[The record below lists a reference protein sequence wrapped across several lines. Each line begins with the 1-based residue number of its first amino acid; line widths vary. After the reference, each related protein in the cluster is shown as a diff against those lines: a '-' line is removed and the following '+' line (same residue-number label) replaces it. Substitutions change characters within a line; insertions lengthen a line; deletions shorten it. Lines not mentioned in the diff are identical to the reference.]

1 MELVIKIA
9 AIGIIVAVL
18 QQILTR
24 SGRDEYAM
32 LVVLAGLLAVVAM
45 LIPELKDLYS
55 SATSVMG
62 FCCCRQAAKT
72 RACNNCP
79 ACRHSCPCDFID

>member
-55 SATSVMG
+55 SAASVMG
-62 FCCCRQAAKT
+62 F
-72 RACNNCP
+72 
-79 ACRHSCPCDFID
+79 

>member
-55 SATSVMG
+55 SATSVIG
-62 FCCCRQAAKT
+62 F
-72 RACNNCP
+72 
-79 ACRHSCPCDFID
+79 

>member
-55 SATSVMG
+55 SATSVMV
-62 FCCCRQAAKT
+62 F
-72 RACNNCP
+72 
-79 ACRHSCPCDFID
+79 

>member
-18 QQILTR
+18 QQILSR

-32 LVVLAGLLAVVAM
+32 LVVLAGLIAVVAM
-45 LIPELKDLYS
+45 LIPELKELYS
-55 SATSVMG
+55 SASSVMG
-62 FCCCRQAAKT
+62 F
-72 RACNNCP
+72 
-79 ACRHSCPCDFID
+79 

>member
-45 LIPELKDLYS
+45 LIPELKDLYA

-62 FCCCRQAAKT
+62 F
-72 RACNNCP
+72 
-79 ACRHSCPCDFID
+79 

>member
-24 SGRDEYAM
+24 SGRDEYAI

-62 FCCCRQAAKT
+62 F
-72 RACNNCP
+72 
-79 ACRHSCPCDFID
+79 

>member
-45 LIPELKDLYS
+45 LIPELKDLYF

-62 FCCCRQAAKT
+62 F
-72 RACNNCP
+72 
-79 ACRHSCPCDFID
+79 

>member
-9 AIGIIVAVL
+9 AVGIIVAVL
-18 QQILTR
+18 QQILSR

-32 LVVLAGLLAVVAM
+32 LVVLAGLIAVVAM

-55 SATSVMG
+55 SATAVFG
-62 FCCCRQAAKT
+62 L
-72 RACNNCP
+72 
-79 ACRHSCPCDFID
+79 

>member
-18 QQILTR
+18 QHILTR
-24 SGRDEYAM
+24 SGRDAYAM
-32 LVVLAGLLAVVAM
+32 LVVLAGLLAVVEM

-62 FCCCRQAAKT
+62 F
-72 RACNNCP
+72 
-79 ACRHSCPCDFID
+79 

>member
-32 LVVLAGLLAVVAM
+32 LVVRAGLLAVVAM

-62 FCCCRQAAKT
+62 F
-72 RACNNCP
+72 
-79 ACRHSCPCDFID
+79 

>member
-9 AIGIIVAVL
+9 AIGMIVAVL

-24 SGRDEYAM
+24 SGRDVYAM

-62 FCCCRQAAKT
+62 F
-72 RACNNCP
+72 
-79 ACRHSCPCDFID
+79 

>member
-18 QQILTR
+18 QQILSR

-32 LVVLAGLLAVVAM
+32 LVVLAGLIAVVAM
-45 LIPELKDLYS
+45 LIPELRDLYA
-55 SATSVMG
+55 SASSVMG
-62 FCCCRQAAKT
+62 F
-72 RACNNCP
+72 
-79 ACRHSCPCDFID
+79 

>member
-1 MELVIKIA
+1 M
-9 AIGIIVAVL
+9 L

-62 FCCCRQAAKT
+62 F
-72 RACNNCP
+72 
-79 ACRHSCPCDFID
+79 

>member
-32 LVVLAGLLAVVAM
+32 FVVLAGLLAVVAM

-62 FCCCRQAAKT
+62 F
-72 RACNNCP
+72 
-79 ACRHSCPCDFID
+79 

>member
-18 QQILTR
+18 QQILSR

-32 LVVLAGLLAVVAM
+32 LVVLAGLIAVVEM

-62 FCCCRQAAKT
+62 F
-72 RACNNCP
+72 
-79 ACRHSCPCDFID
+79 

>member
-9 AIGIIVAVL
+9 VIGIIVAVL

-62 FCCCRQAAKT
+62 F
-72 RACNNCP
+72 
-79 ACRHSCPCDFID
+79 

>member
-18 QQILTR
+18 QQILSR

-32 LVVLAGLLAVVAM
+32 LVVLAGLIAVVAM
-45 LIPELKDLYS
+45 LIPELKELYS
-55 SATSVMG
+55 TATSVIG
-62 FCCCRQAAKT
+62 F
-72 RACNNCP
+72 
-79 ACRHSCPCDFID
+79 

>member
-24 SGRDEYAM
+24 SGRYEYAM

-62 FCCCRQAAKT
+62 F
-72 RACNNCP
+72 
-79 ACRHSCPCDFID
+79 

>member
-9 AIGIIVAVL
+9 AIVIIVVVL

-62 FCCCRQAAKT
+62 F
-72 RACNNCP
+72 
-79 ACRHSCPCDFID
+79 

>member
-9 AIGIIVAVL
+9 TVGIIVAVL
-18 QQILTR
+18 QQILSR

-32 LVVLAGLLAVVAM
+32 LVVLAGLIAVVAM

-55 SATSVMG
+55 SAVSVLG
-62 FCCCRQAAKT
+62 L
-72 RACNNCP
+72 
-79 ACRHSCPCDFID
+79 

>member
-18 QQILTR
+18 QQILSR

-32 LVVLAGLLAVVAM
+32 LVVLAGLIAVVAM
-45 LIPELKDLYS
+45 LIPELKELYS

-62 FCCCRQAAKT
+62 F
-72 RACNNCP
+72 
-79 ACRHSCPCDFID
+79 

>member
-9 AIGIIVAVL
+9 AIGIIVAVF

-62 FCCCRQAAKT
+62 F
-72 RACNNCP
+72 
-79 ACRHSCPCDFID
+79 

>member
-45 LIPELKDLYS
+45 LIPELKDFYS

-62 FCCCRQAAKT
+62 F
-72 RACNNCP
+72 
-79 ACRHSCPCDFID
+79 

>member
-24 SGRDEYAM
+24 SGRDEDAM

-62 FCCCRQAAKT
+62 F
-72 RACNNCP
+72 
-79 ACRHSCPCDFID
+79 

>member
-18 QQILTR
+18 QQILSR
-24 SGRDEYAM
+24 SGRDEYAI
-32 LVVLAGLLAVVAM
+32 LVVLAGLIAVVAM

-62 FCCCRQAAKT
+62 F
-72 RACNNCP
+72 
-79 ACRHSCPCDFID
+79 

>member
-1 MELVIKIA
+1 MELVIRIA

-62 FCCCRQAAKT
+62 F
-72 RACNNCP
+72 
-79 ACRHSCPCDFID
+79 